1 LRPGIEVGQQSG
13 DFLLVHVPGCVLA
26 QGGCQPFGN
35 LGVFQGLGGDDGADD
50 DLSAGVAGFL
60 TGFEPRKLSLRICNL
75 LVDGAHH
82 FAALLLVPVVLLSG
96 MREGCKTRSA
106 HLYKRCA
113 FVWAREPCVSL
124 EPLAKCSAEMA
135 IYHLRATM
143 ISRSAGRSATA
154 AAAYRVGE
162 RIEDHRTGLTFD
174 YRARGGV
181 DHVETLAPANAPAWV
196 QDRAALWNAV
206 EAAETRKN
214 SQVAREIRVAL
225 PAELD
230 HGQRVELV
238 REFCQRQFVDRGMVA
253 DIALHAPG
261 REGDDRNHHA
271 HILLTTRE
279 IGPEGFGAKNR
290 DWNAVEML
298 EGWREAW
305 ARDSN
310 RALER
315 CGHDERIDHR
325 TLEAQRIEAQERAT
339 AAHDRGDEAEALRQ
353 TVRAV
358 ELDRDPLPQL
368 SAGAWQMK
376 ERGIE
381 VAAVRVWREVKAQA
395 AEVARVAE
403 VLAGQPNFDSYGAI
417 FGVWLCPVQI
427 KSMG

>member
-1 LRPGIEVGQQSG
+1 
-13 DFLLVHVPGCVLA
+13 
-26 QGGCQPFGN
+26 
-35 LGVFQGLGGDDGADD
+35 
-50 DLSAGVAGFL
+50 
-60 TGFEPRKLSLRICNL
+60 
-75 LVDGAHH
+75 
-82 FAALLLVPVVLLSG
+82 
-96 MREGCKTRSA
+96 
-106 HLYKRCA
+106 
-113 FVWAREPCVSL
+113 
-124 EPLAKCSAEMA
+124 MA

-196 QDRAALWNAV
+196 QDRSALWNAV

-230 HGQRVELV
+230 HAQRVELV
-238 REFCQRQFVDRGMVA
+238 REFCQREFVARGMVA

-279 IGPEGFGAKNR
+279 IGPEGFTTKNR

-305 ARDSN
+305 ALDSN

-315 CGHDERIDHR
+315 CGLDERIDHR
-325 TLEAQRIEAQERAT
+325 TLEAQRIEAQEWAT
-339 AAHDRGDEAEALRQ
+339 AAQERGDEAEALRQ

-381 VAAVRVWREVKAQA
+381 VAAVRVWHEVKAQA

-403 VLAGQPNFDSYGAI
+403 VLAGQVRDWIGRAVDRLGPPAQGLAYVGAADRDAGQGDGREGGQDLAARLRAAWDARQSRPEVEVGAAPGQAQEPESARSLAERLREAAQGI
-417 FGVWLCPVQI
+417 DRGALAERAANLQQGREAEERQRVQEVECLKEQERI
-427 KSMG
+427 REQEREERHRDRGMDHGM

>member
-1 LRPGIEVGQQSG
+1 
-13 DFLLVHVPGCVLA
+13 
-26 QGGCQPFGN
+26 
-35 LGVFQGLGGDDGADD
+35 
-50 DLSAGVAGFL
+50 
-60 TGFEPRKLSLRICNL
+60 
-75 LVDGAHH
+75 
-82 FAALLLVPVVLLSG
+82 
-96 MREGCKTRSA
+96 
-106 HLYKRCA
+106 
-113 FVWAREPCVSL
+113 
-124 EPLAKCSAEMA
+124 MA

-238 REFCQRQFVDRGMVA
+238 REFCQREFVARGMVA

-298 EGWREAW
+298 EGWREAG
-305 ARDSN
+305 ARESN
-310 RALER
+310 RALEQ

-368 SAGAWQMK
+368 SAGAWQM
-376 ERGIE
+376 GSD
-381 VAAVRVWREVKAQA
+381 
-395 AEVARVAE
+395 
-403 VLAGQPNFDSYGAI
+403 AGECRI
-417 FGVWLCPVQI
+417 LR
-427 KSMG
+427 